1 MTTATVPSTSS
12 TAAPAARRRG
22 VAASAVHYAS
32 HTALLTIKNFSF
44 VIFTVIMP
52 VSLYLVF
59 SSLYGNQP
67 DDPTG
72 IASKMIMVSMAAY
85 GSLGAAMSG
94 GAQLAV
100 ERRSGWFRQ
109 LMITTLPGR
118 VFLWSRAAVIMMLV
132 LPALAL
138 VFAAG
143 ALLGGV
149 QASAGQWLG
158 SLGLLWLGLIPMTAL
173 GIVIGLWVKT
183 EAVQGVNTLLL
194 LGLSLLGGLWFP
206 AELMPSGMQVVAHAL
221 PTYWLA
227 ELGRYPFLPGETF
240 PWAGVGVL
248 LAWSVGLTVL
258 GALGYRRAAAT
269 SKR

>member
-1 MTTATVPSTSS
+1 M
-12 TAAPAARRRG
+12 
-22 VAASAVHYAS
+22 
-32 HTALLTIKNFSF
+32 
-44 VIFTVIMP
+44 
-52 VSLYLVF
+52 F
-59 SSLYGNQP
+59 SSLYGNSS

-72 IASKMIMVSMAAY
+72 IASAMIMVSMAAY

-109 LMITTLPGR
+109 LMITMLPGR
-118 VFLWSRAAVIMMLV
+118 VFLWARAAVIMMLV

-138 VFAAG
+138 VFVAG
-143 ALLGGV
+143 GLIGGV
-149 QASAGQWLG
+149 EAPIGVWCA

-206 AELMPSGMQVVAHAL
+206 AELMPSGMQHVAHAL

-227 ELGRYPFLPGETF
+227 ALGRYPFLPGEAF
-240 PWAGVGVL
+240 PWTGVWVL

-258 GALGYRRAAAT
+258 GALGYRRAGAT